1 MYKLCTIERN
11 ENPRGLLTVKY
22 LLIIRNDDAQIF
34 HSTYISLLSAWACTY
49 VYLQSKARRECSNSG
64 SGEIIELFLRNL
76 HCVCAIIIE
85 HFVPLHQVR
94 LDCCDNN
101 SSAASFAAARK
112 TSFRFSYVN
121 RVDWAAASSSSLL
134 FSFAMS
140 RSSRHERCRKLWLY
154 EKEMS
159 RDREKS
165 WGLYTQ
171 HEMSKWWAR
180 KLLLP
185 SCSARTRPESSVPKT
200 IGGGEE
206 NI

>member
-1 MYKLCTIERN
+1 MTTRRFFIPHIFPCYPHRVHVCIFAIESETRVQQ
-11 ENPRGLLTVKY
+11 RQ
-22 LLIIRNDDAQIF
+22 R
-34 HSTYISLLSAWACTY
+34 
-49 VYLQSKARRECSNSG
+49 
-64 SGEIIELFLRNL
+64 GEIIEFFLRNP
-76 HCVCAIIIE
+76 HCVSAIIIE

-112 TSFRFSYVN
+112 TSFHSSYVN
-121 RVDWAAASSSSLL
+121 RADWALLLPHL

-165 WGLYTQ
+165 WGLYIQ

-200 IGGGEE
+200 IGGEE